1 MNMADEAEK
10 TGNTLLKIIL
20 YVFFISAG
28 LTIIIFM
35 VGQGWF
41 NVLIERLNWPYET
54 LEMVRSVLV
63 QVFTGS
69 AIASFISSI
78 TAVLLLIF
86 RS

>member
-1 MNMADEAEK
+1 MTDETED
-10 TGNTLLKIIL
+10 TGNATLKVIL
-20 YVFFISAG
+20 YIFFISTL
-28 LTIIIFM
+28 LTIIVFM

-54 LEMVRSVLV
+54 LEMVRGILV
-63 QVFTGS
+63 KVFTGA

-78 TAVLLLIF
+78 TAVVLLIF